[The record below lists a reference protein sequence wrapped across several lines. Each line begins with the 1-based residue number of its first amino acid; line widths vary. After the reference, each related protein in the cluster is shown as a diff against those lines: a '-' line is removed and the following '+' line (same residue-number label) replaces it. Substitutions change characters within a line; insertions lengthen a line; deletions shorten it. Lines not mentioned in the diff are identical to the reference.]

1 MTKKKKTEQTSRL
14 RNLPV
19 IYKIAAVGII
29 IIAAIYF
36 IIVYSGKSETN
47 NNEEYMFRKDGE
59 LTFVD
64 STGTVITK
72 INIQI
77 ASTEFDRELGLMNRK
92 SMDENQGML
101 FIFPD
106 VQVRSFWMRNTII
119 PLDMIFIDDS
129 KTVLNIAKNTTPY
142 ADVSYPSMGPAKY
155 VVEVNGG
162 FCDRHNITPGAI
174 VNWALTH

>member
-1 MTKKKKTEQTSRL
+1 MTKKKKTEQTNRL
-14 RNLPV
+14 RKLPV
-19 IYKIAAVGII
+19 IYKITAVGII

-36 IIVYSGKSETN
+36 IIVYSGKSEIN

-59 LTFVD
+59 LTFID

-77 ASTEFDRELGLMNRK
+77 ASNEFDRELGLMNRK

-106 VQVRSFWMRNTII
+106 IQVRSFWMRNTMI

-142 ADVSYPSMGPAKY
+142 ADISYPSAEPAKY

-162 FCDRHNITPGAI
+162 FCDRHNITSGAK